1 MGTIFDSKIIYKDAT
16 LIDMDGFMVSGG
28 KFYEVTKRIIDIVLA
43 TMVVIAGFPICIL
56 IALAIKV
63 ESKGPIFYSQ
73 KRYGKNKIIFYF
85 VKFRTMIDDAEKETG
100 PKWADEKD
108 NRVTRVGDFLR
119 KTHLDE
125 FPQMINILK
134 GEMSFVGPRPE
145 RPEFVEIL
153 EKEMPQW
160 DLRHKVLPGFTGL
173 AQIKFRYA
181 RTIEESK
188 EKLKYDLYYLQ
199 HRSLLFD
206 IKILF
211 QTLLRYC
218 FKINTMEK
226 NI

>member
-1 MGTIFDSKIIYKDAT
+1 MRTIFNPKIIYKEAT
-16 LIDMDGFMVSGG
+16 LIDVDDFVVSGG
-28 KFYEVTKRIIDIVLA
+28 KLYRIIKRVMDIILA
-43 TMVVIAGFPICIL
+43 LTVAIFGLLICIL
-56 IALAIKV
+56 ITLAIKI

-73 KRYGKNKIIFYF
+73 KRYGMNKKVFYF
-85 VKFRTMIDDAEKETG
+85 IKFRTMIDDAEKETG
-100 PKWADEKD
+100 PKWADEND
-108 NRVTRVGDFLR
+108 SRVTRVGNFLR

-125 FPQMINILK
+125 FPQMINVLR

-153 EKEMPQW
+153 EKEIPQW

-181 RTIEESK
+181 RTVDESK

-218 FKINTMEK
+218 FKVNTMEK